1 MAQKHCELS
10 LITTQFKCKPLS

>member
-1 MAQKHCELS
+1 MAQKHSELS